1 MGEGMSPEAEL
12 WSSVVVTAIR
22 DARRGD
28 AQARAWLARRSPDL
42 VTVCTFA
49 GIDPDWLLRLA
60 PRLTGRALGI
70 QAFAPSA
77 ETLLARLAAL
87 RRLAA

>member
-12 WSSVVVTAIR
+12 WSSVLVIEIR
-22 DARRGD
+22 DAKRGD

-42 VTVCTFA
+42 VTVCALA

-60 PRLTGRALGI
+60 PRLTGRALGVR
-70 QAFAPSA
+70 ALDPSA
-77 ETLLARLAAL
+77 EKLLARLAAL
-87 RRLAA
+87 RQLTA